1 MVTDMNLVVR
11 ALNDYITWL
20 YSVLLDLILA
30 ILLLDITD
38 MQNTLVSAT
47 NAYFFDVTDR

>member
-30 ILLLDITD
+30 ILLDITD